1 MPMPVQGRGAPPGP
15 PSTTP
20 LHGSPGPAP
29 ALQAPACTGCLSASL
44 PLCRSAAPRCAA
56 PRAGGPRAAP
66 STRAHAAPRTCVCTA
81 HVERCAWSG
90 EAEGDARG
98 NAAHACAREAG
109 ESMHRA
115 ARGFASTHART
126 GVGSTERCRAHAC
139 ASIHLRVHA
148 CACIHSCVSAHTY
161 VHPFTCVCAHA
172 CASVR
177 LPPRVCS
184 HACARDHLYV
194 RADAHTRGHAP
205 TRVCSLTRMGVH
217 RVCVCSHV
225 CALSPHSPALTHTC
239 PRSHPRV
246 SAPRTA
252 PRATS
257 PRGCH
262 PAAGTPL
269 AAWGRR
275 DPPSPPRSPGATVP
289 SSARWH
295 WGHLGTR

>member
-1 MPMPVQGRGAPPGP
+1 MPG
-15 PSTTP
+15 
-20 LHGSPGPAP
+20 
-29 ALQAPACTGCLSASL
+29 
-44 PLCRSAAPRCAA
+44 
-56 PRAGGPRAAP
+56 
-66 STRAHAAPRTCVCTA
+66 TCVCIHSPACACMRVHPFMCERA
-81 HVERCAWSG
+81 HV
-90 EAEGDARG
+90 
-98 NAAHACAREAG
+98 
-109 ESMHRA
+109 
-115 ARGFASTHART
+115 
-126 GVGSTERCRAHAC
+126 C
-139 ASIHLRVHA
+139 ASVHLRV
-148 CACIHSCVSAHTY
+148 CARVCVRSPSSPR
-161 VHPFTCVCAHA
+161 V
-172 CASVR
+172 
-177 LPPRVCS
+177 PPRN
-184 HACARDHLYV
+184 ARDHLYV

-225 CALSPHSPALTHTC
+225 CALSPRSPALTHTC